1 MSQTPK
7 CDAAIAA
14 AATTERCPRCR
25 YIKGH
30 DATCPS
36 LTQEQLRDVVTGLI
50 VQCNR
55 LARERHRA
63 YDERERWHGKWALVK
78 QENNALRKANRA
90 LRAELANLKLRMQ
103 VVTACA
109 NPPTPEGVG
118 ATGAR
123 PSLKLF
129 EEV

>member
-1 MSQTPK
+1 VSQTPK

-14 AATTERCPRCR
+14 AAVACSILEPTTERCPQCR
-25 YIKGH
+25 YVKGH

-90 LRAELANLKLRMQ
+90 LRAELAGLKMQ
-103 VVTACA
+103 ILA
-109 NPPTPEGVG
+109 
-118 ATGAR
+118 AT
-123 PSLKLF
+123 F
-129 EEV
+129 EEAKCPI